1 MTTNNEARE
10 KKEPA
15 TFATGPH
22 RQTQTSNN
30 EAIEKKELAT
40 PKDKKFS
47 LEGLAQLASNLRAVV
62 MNLGIILLISCFI
75 VFAYLEIKSDLLI
88 VEPFAVPE
96 YLSETGYTG
105 KAVSKVLMDQ
115 ISFIGSKTPTSVEQ
129 KEITGAWAK
138 EQLQVEVPGTGL
150 SLAHINRLLKDLF
163 GRQTTQVVGEI
174 VLLNED
180 SGDLELT
187 VRISG
192 NPAET
197 FTGNIQDLKDV
208 LLKTAEY
215 VVKCSQPYILASYQ
229 YSPSSRE
236 QQALCL
242 ETIEYMIENDPA
254 DDDVWAYNLWGI
266 LLGEQTRWIRSKKAK
281 AAKAKAAIEKFEM
294 AISLQ
299 PGHPHAYTN
308 LGKLYLN
315 LKEYGKAIEQFQE
328 YDKYSPE
335 NANFYLL
342 WGQALTETEKEN
354 EADEKFNKAILLNP
368 KIKADI
374 LLFQGKKD
382 LEKADIFLSRG
393 NKDLAKKE
401 YDKAIE
407 KFEEVVGI
415 NPNFEREDAEINF
428 LWSRALEKKE
438 NYKESLDKIEMA
450 LKIEPENADFLIARD
465 RVKAPLDKRK
475 IPVYEKL
482 LEKDPDDVV
491 KKNDLAWIYVTL
503 PAKEERKPDRGLTLA
518 KEAVEAATRDNHPG
532 LPSFLDTLAAAYAEN
547 RNFKEA
553 VKTARE
559 GIRKNK
565 EYQDKYPRH
574 RKKYKEVR
582 EKAERLLSKAY
593 RRGKTYCQY
602 QEEIKERAS
611 KDKGMGGY
619 GF

>member
-1 MTTNNEARE
+1 M
-10 KKEPA
+10 
-15 TFATGPH
+15 
-22 RQTQTSNN
+22 
-30 EAIEKKELAT
+30 
-40 PKDKKFS
+40 
-47 LEGLAQLASNLRAVV
+47 
-62 MNLGIILLISCFI
+62 
-75 VFAYLEIKSDLLI
+75 
-88 VEPFAVPE
+88 
-96 YLSETGYTG
+96 
-105 KAVSKVLMDQ
+105 
-115 ISFIGSKTPTSVEQ
+115 
-129 KEITGAWAK
+129 
-138 EQLQVEVPGTGL
+138 
-150 SLAHINRLLKDLF
+150 
-163 GRQTTQVVGEI
+163 
-174 VLLNED
+174 
-180 SGDLELT
+180 
-187 VRISG
+187 
-192 NPAET
+192 
-197 FTGNIQDLKDV
+197 
-208 LLKTAEY
+208 
-215 VVKCSQPYILASYQ
+215 
-229 YSPSSRE
+229 
-236 QQALCL
+236 
-242 ETIEYMIENDPA
+242 
-254 DDDVWAYNLWGI
+254 
-266 LLGEQTRWIRSKKAK
+266 GEQTRWIRSKKAK

-382 LEKADIFLSRG
+382 LEK
-393 NKDLAKKE
+393 KE

-407 KFEEVVGI
+407 KFEEAVGI
-415 NPNFEREDAEINF
+415 NPNFERENTEINF
-428 LWSRALEKKE
+428 LWSNALEKKE
-438 NYKESLDKIEMA
+438 NYEESLRKIRTA

-465 RVKAPLDKRK
+465 IVKAPLDKRK
-475 IPVYEKL
+475 IPAYEKL
-482 LEKDPDDVV
+482 LEKNPDDVV
-491 KKNDLAWIYVTL
+491 TKNDLAWIYVTL

-593 RRGKTYCQY
+593 RRGKTYCRY
-602 QEEIKERAS
+602 QAEIKRQGAAS
-611 KDKGMGGY
+611 EDKGMGVGY